1 MAGDGKLMIESKSTI
16 LSPYYLHPYD
26 NPGSLISL
34 VQLKGENYEECAC
47 LMRNALRAKKKLGF
61 IDGTLEKLK

>member
-26 NPGSLISL
+26 NPGFLISP
-34 VQLKGENYEECAC
+34 VQLKGENYKEWAC
-47 LMRNALRAKKKLGF
+47 LMQNALRAKKKLGF
-61 IDGTLEKLK
+61 IDRTLEKPK